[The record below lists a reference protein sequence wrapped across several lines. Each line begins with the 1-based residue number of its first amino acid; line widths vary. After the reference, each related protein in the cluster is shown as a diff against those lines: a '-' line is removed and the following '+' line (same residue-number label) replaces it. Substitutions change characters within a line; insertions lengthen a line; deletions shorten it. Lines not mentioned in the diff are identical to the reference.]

1 MYIVSVA
8 LAVPLRTSFDYLSD
22 KALAIGV
29 RVLVAFAGRKMV
41 GVVINLPNS
50 SVYLG
55 KIKSIEMVLDKT
67 PILNDTMLNF
77 LKWAA
82 RYYHH
87 PIGEV
92 IHTALPKNLR
102 LGKAAK
108 IKKMHVAKKRK
119 NTQDDA
125 HNKPILN
132 QMQKNAITQ
141 ILNSENTYHTF
152 LLHGVTGSG
161 KTEVYL
167 HIAKQMLTKNKQ
179 TLILVPEIG
188 LTPQMIKR
196 FEMRFD
202 ARVILIHSRLS
213 QKEKVAAYLYGKT
226 SQAGVI
232 LGTRSAIFTP
242 TKNLGMIIVDEEHDD
257 SFKQQSGFRYCARNL
272 SFVLAKTYNI
282 PLVLGSATPSLE
294 TLYNSTKEKIT
305 RLSLPI
311 RAGSACLPRVSLI
324 DIKNQNN
331 VALSPKLL
339 KKIATHL
346 ANHKQVMLFIN
357 RRGYAPIYHCYHCN
371 WQAKCTHCSVRLVL
385 HHQSHRL
392 KCHHCGF
399 EIMPHISCPLC
410 HKQKLGTSGYGT
422 ERLAEILYTH
432 FPKINIIRI
441 DKDTTRQKGAMTH
454 YLKRISCDKPCL
466 IIGTQMLSK
475 GHDFSNLSMVGIVD
489 ADASFFSLDFRATE
503 KLAQLLMQVAGR
515 AGRSKDKGEVYI
527 QTRQI
532 HHPLFHFIKAHSYA
546 KLARILLTERKEAD
560 LPPFSYQALICAN
573 AKKQKKALNFLE
585 NISALLKNFAISE
598 VEIWG
603 PTSAIIE
610 KKADYF
616 YANLYLSSK
625 NRTKLHALLGKL
637 YENEAK
643 IKSKSGVR
651 WFLDVDPIE

>member
-8 LAVPLRTSFDYLSD
+8 IAVPLRTSFDYLSD

-29 RVLVAFAGRKMV
+29 RVLVVFAGRKMV
-41 GVVINLPNS
+41 GVVIGLPDS
-50 SVYLG
+50 SMYLG
-55 KIKSIEMVLDKT
+55 KIKFIETVLDET
-67 PILNDTMLNF
+67 PILNDIMLDF

-82 RYYHH
+82 KYYHH

-92 IHTALPKNLR
+92 IHAALPKNLR
-102 LGKAAK
+102 LAKAAK
-108 IKKMHVAKKRK
+108 IKKMRVAKKGE
-119 NTQDDA
+119 TSQ
-125 HNKPILN
+125 NKTPDEPILN
-132 QMQKNAITQ
+132 QMQKDAIAQ
-141 ILNSENTYHTF
+141 ILKAENTYRAF

-167 HIAKQMLTKNKQ
+167 HIAKRMLEKNKQ

-196 FEMRFD
+196 FEMRFNT
-202 ARVILIHSRLS
+202 RVTLIHSRLS
-213 QKEKVAAYLYGKT
+213 QSEKVAAYLYGKAN
-226 SQAGVI
+226 QASVI

-242 TKNLGMIIVDEEHDD
+242 AENLGIIIVDEEHDS
-257 SFKQQSGFRYCARNL
+257 SFKQQSGFRYCARDL
-272 SFVLAKTYNI
+272 SFVLAKVHNI
-282 PLVLGSATPSLE
+282 PLILGSATPSLE

-305 RLSLPI
+305 HLSLPI
-311 RAGSACLPRVSLI
+311 RAGNAHLPRVSLI
-324 DIKNQNN
+324 DIKNQHD
-331 VALSPKLL
+331 ALSPDLL
-339 KKIATHL
+339 QKIATHL
-346 ANHKQVMLFIN
+346 AYQKQVMLFIN
-357 RRGYAPIYHCYHCN
+357 RRGYAPIYHCYHCG
-371 WQAKCTHCSVRLVL
+371 WQAKCAHCSVRLVL
-385 HHQSHRL
+385 HHGSHRL

-399 EIMPHISCPLC
+399 EMMPHVSCPLC
-410 HKQKLGTSGYGT
+410 HEQKLGTSGYGT

-441 DKDTTRQKGAMTH
+441 DKDTTRKKEAMAH
-454 YLKRISCDKPCL
+454 YLKRINRDEPCL

-475 GHDFSNLSMVGIVD
+475 GHDFAHLSMVGIVD

-515 AGRSKDKGEVYI
+515 AGRGKDKGEVYI

-532 HHPLFHFIKAHSYA
+532 NHPLFHFIKAHNYT
-546 KLARILLTERKEAD
+546 KLARTLLTERKEAG

-573 AKKQKKALNFLE
+573 AKKQEKALNFLE
-585 NISALLKNFAISE
+585 NIAVLLKSFAISR

-603 PTSAIIE
+603 PSSAIIE

-625 NRTKLHALLGKL
+625 NRTSLHTLLDKLH
-637 YENEAK
+637 ENEAK
-643 IKSKSGVR
+643 IKGKSGVR